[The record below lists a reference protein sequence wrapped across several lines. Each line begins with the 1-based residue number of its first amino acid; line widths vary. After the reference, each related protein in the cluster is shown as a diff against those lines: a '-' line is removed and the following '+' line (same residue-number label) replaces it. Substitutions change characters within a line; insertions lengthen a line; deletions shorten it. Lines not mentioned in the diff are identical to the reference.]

1 MILVFLASVFAQEG
15 APSAFVTATEQSA
28 ALDLPL
34 RIEMIS
40 KSLIGLP
47 YLLDAEGEGFGYDTD
62 PQQNFSAMDCLTYV
76 EAVLS
81 FSMSRSWEEALNI
94 RNDIR
99 YFDNE
104 VHYENRK
111 HFMFSQWIPNNV
123 ELGYIQNIS
132 SQIGET
138 EYVSKIFDEDI
149 WRNWRGKNKIPL
161 PKEDFPVG
169 EFGQDVL
176 SIDEALTN
184 MNRIPSGSLLVVV
197 RDSNAGNPVL
207 VSHIGFVIDI
217 QTRKGIVK
225 KMRHATIM
233 GTPKGVKQHG
243 LRWYLN
249 HMKNYPYRWKVKGVS
264 VFHPKFPNG
273 LEILLPPQKQTP
285 SEEGEDMAEEQN

>member
-1 MILVFLASVFAQEG
+1 MILGLFFSVFAQEG
-15 APSAFVTATEQSA
+15 APREFVSAIAQSSS
-28 ALDLPL
+28 LDLTL

-40 KSLIGLP
+40 KSLMGLP

-62 PQQNFSAMDCLTYV
+62 PQRNFSAMDCLTYV

-81 FSMSRSWEEALNI
+81 FSMSRSWEDALNI

-123 ELGYIQNIS
+123 DLGYIQNIS
-132 SQIGET
+132 SQLGET
-138 EYVSKIFDEDI
+138 EYVSKVFDEQL
-149 WRNWRGKNKIPL
+149 WSNWRGKNKIPL
-161 PKEDFPVG
+161 PTEDFPVG
-169 EFGQDVL
+169 EFGLDVL
-176 SIDEALTN
+176 SIDETLAN
-184 MNRIPSGSLLVVV
+184 MDRIPSGSLLVVV
-197 RDSNAGNPVL
+197 RESYEGNPVL
-207 VSHIGFVIDI
+207 VSHIGFVIDV
-217 QTRKGIVK
+217 QTRRGWVK

-233 GTPKGVKQHG
+233 GTPKGVKQHS

-264 VFHPKFPNG
+264 IFHPKFPNG
-273 LEILLPPQKQTP
+273 LDIMIPPKPPPP
-285 SEEGEDMAEEQN
+285 SKEGEKNTAEKN

>member
-1 MILVFLASVFAQEG
+1 MIIGLLAGVLAQEG
-15 APSAFVTATEQSA
+15 APSKFVTAIEQSA
-28 ALDLPL
+28 ALDVPL

-47 YLLDAEGEGFGYDTD
+47 YILDAEGEGEGYDTD
-62 PQQNFSAMDCLTYV
+62 PLQNFEGMDCLTYV

-81 FSMSRSWEEALNI
+81 FSMSRSWEEALHI

-99 YFDNE
+99 YFENE

-123 ELGYIQNIS
+123 DLGYIQNIS

-138 EYVSKIFDEDI
+138 EYVSKTFDEQL
-149 WRNWRGKNKIPL
+149 WNNWRGKNKIPL
-161 PKEDFPVG
+161 PKEDFPIG
-169 EFGQDVL
+169 EFGLDVL
-176 SIDEALTN
+176 SIDEALDN
-184 MNRIPSGSLLVVV
+184 MDRIPSGSLLVVV
-197 RDSNAGNPVL
+197 RDSNIGNPVL
-207 VSHIGFVIDI
+207 ISHIGFVIDVR
-217 QTRKGIVK
+217 TKKRVVK

-233 GTPKGVKQHG
+233 GSPKGVKQHG

-264 VFHPKFPNG
+264 ILHPKYPNA
-273 LEILLPPQKQTP
+273 LEIMIPPKQETP
-285 SEEGEDMAEEQN
+285 SQEGVFEEESQN

>member
-1 MILVFLASVFAQEG
+1 MIFGLFAAVFAQEG
-15 APSAFVTATEQSA
+15 APKTFIAAIEQSA

-47 YLLDAEGEGFGYDTD
+47 YVLDAEGEGEGYDTD
-62 PQQNFSAMDCLTYV
+62 PLRNFSGMDCLTYV

-81 FSMSRSWEEALNI
+81 FSMSRSWDEALTI

-111 HFMFSQWIPNNV
+111 HFMFSQWIPNNL
-123 ELGYIQNIS
+123 ELGYLQDIS
-132 SQIGET
+132 SQIGKT
-138 EYVSKIFDEDI
+138 EYVSKTFDAQL
-149 WRNWRGKNKIPL
+149 WQNWRGKEKIPL
-161 PKEDFPVG
+161 PKEDFPIG
-169 EFGQDVL
+169 EFGLDVL
-176 SIDEALTN
+176 SIDEALEN
-184 MNRIPSGSLLVVV
+184 MDRIPSGSLLVVV
-197 RDSNAGNPVL
+197 RDSNIGNPVL
-207 VSHIGFVIDI
+207 ISHIGFVIDVP
-217 QTRKGIVK
+217 TKKGAVK

-233 GTPKGVKQHG
+233 GKPKGVKQHG

-264 VFHPKFPNG
+264 LFHPKFPNA
-273 LEILLPPQKQTP
+273 LEIMIPQKENP
-285 SEEGEDMAEEQN
+285 HLDEGEKTEDHN

>member
-1 MILVFLASVFAQEG
+1 MIVVFFAAVFAQEG
-15 APSAFVTATEQSA
+15 VPKNFVTAIEQSA
-28 ALDLPL
+28 ALDMPL

-47 YLLDAEGEGFGYDTD
+47 YVLDAEGEGEGYDTD
-62 PQQNFSAMDCLTYV
+62 PLQNFSGMDCLTYV

-111 HFMFSQWIPNNV
+111 HFMFSQWIPNNL

-138 EYVSKIFDEDI
+138 EYVSKNFDDQI
-149 WRNWRGKNKIPL
+149 WQNWRGKNKIPL
-161 PKEDFPVG
+161 PKEDFPIG
-169 EFGQDVL
+169 EFGLDVL
-176 SIDEALTN
+176 SIDETLNN
-184 MNRIPSGSLLVVV
+184 MDRIPSGSLLIVV
-197 RDSNAGNPVL
+197 RDSNIGNPVL
-207 VSHIGFVIDI
+207 ISHIGFVIDVR
-217 QTRKGIVK
+217 TKNGVVK

-233 GTPKGVKQHG
+233 GNPKGVKQHG

-264 VFHPKFPNG
+264 IFFPKYPNALDIMIPAKENPHSVEG
-273 LEILLPPQKQTP
+273 G
-285 SEEGEDMAEEQN
+285 EEKEEQN

>member
-1 MILVFLASVFAQEG
+1 MILGFFASVFAQEG
-15 APSAFVTATEQSA
+15 APSAFVTATAQSA

-81 FSMSRSWEEALNI
+81 FSMSRSWGEALNI

-138 EYVSKIFDEDI
+138 EYVSKIFDEEI
-149 WRNWRGKNKIPL
+149 WKNWRGKNKIPL
-161 PKEDFPVG
+161 PKEDFPIG
-169 EFGQDVL
+169 EFGLDVL

-184 MNRIPSGSLLVVV
+184 MDRIPSGSLLVVV

-273 LEILLPPQKQTP
+273 LEIMISPKKQTP
-285 SEEGEDMAEEQN
+285 SEEGENIREDQN

>member
-1 MILVFLASVFAQEG
+1 MILGFLASVFAQEG

-138 EYVSKIFDEDI
+138 EYVSKIFDEEI

-169 EFGQDVL
+169 EFGLDVL

-273 LEILLPPQKQTP
+273 LEILLPPQKQAP
-285 SEEGEDMAEEQN
+285 SEEGENMGEEQN

>member
-1 MILVFLASVFAQEG
+1 MIIGIFTLLFAQEG
-15 APSAFVTATEQSA
+15 APSLFLAATEQSA
-28 ALDLPL
+28 ALDVPL

-62 PQQNFSAMDCLTYV
+62 PLQNFSGMDCLTYV
-76 EAVLS
+76 EAVLA

-123 ELGYIQNIS
+123 DLGYIQNIS

-138 EYVSKIFDEDI
+138 EYVSKIFDEQI
-149 WRNWRGKNKIPL
+149 WNNWRGKNKIPL
-161 PKEDFPVG
+161 PKEDFPIG
-169 EFGQDVL
+169 EFGLDVL
-176 SIDEALTN
+176 SIDEALSH
-184 MNRIPSGSLLVVV
+184 MDQIPSGSLLVVV

-207 VSHIGFVIDI
+207 ISHIGFVIDV
-217 QTRKGIVK
+217 QTKKGFVK

-243 LRWYLN
+243 LRWYLE

-264 VFHPKFPNG
+264 IFHPKFPNG
-273 LEILLPPQKQTP
+273 LEIMIPPKQKPP
-285 SEEGEDMAEEQN
+285 SFEEGSVQEEQN